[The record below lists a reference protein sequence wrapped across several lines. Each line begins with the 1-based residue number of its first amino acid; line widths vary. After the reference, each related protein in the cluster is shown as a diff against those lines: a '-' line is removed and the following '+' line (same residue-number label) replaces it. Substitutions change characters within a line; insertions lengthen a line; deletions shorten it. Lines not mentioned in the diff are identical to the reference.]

1 MALRRNTFPGA
12 AEGLAREWHPL
23 QARRQWHYRISRGR
37 IMGGISVE
45 GQRRH
50 ALAECEAVDVAP
62 ERVNPAP
69 ALMPWGPGRE
79 RIGKP
84 RSALPHRQV
93 RGTHAA
99 SFETDAYI
107 VRTGVR

>member
-1 MALRRNTFPGA
+1 
-12 AEGLAREWHPL
+12 
-23 QARRQWHYRISRGR
+23 
-37 IMGGISVE
+37 MGGIGVKRQHS
-45 GQRRH
+45 H
-50 ALAECEAVDVAP
+50 TLAEREAADVTP

-69 ALMPWGPGRE
+69 ALMPWGSGRE

-107 VRTGVR
+107 MRTGFR